1 MENKNL
7 QQALDIAVDRVAEL
21 MVQELFENGSV
32 SSGAL
37 AKSVKDDNDVVKD
50 QNGKLIGELTML
62 EYGKDVDGGF
72 RFRGTGRIPPEK
84 PIRDWIQRKRVT
96 RPAKFKNEKN
106 WIWAI
111 RMNIG
116 KKNNGRTTQTKPY
129 PFIDKAFNKAQPAI
143 TRDLTEAGLADIS
156 LQMNRAFED
165 STNPF

>member
-1 MENKNL
+1 METKNL
-7 QQALDIAVDRVAEL
+7 RQALDISLDRVAEV
-21 MVQELFENGSV
+21 MVNLLFENGSV
-32 SSGAL
+32 VSGAL
-37 AKSVKDDNDVVKD
+37 AKSVQDDNNVVED
-50 QNGKLIGELTML
+50 QSGKLFGELSML
-62 EYGKDVDGGF
+62 SYGADVDAGF
-72 RFRGTGRIPPEK
+72 RFRGTGKLPPEK

>member
-1 MENKNL
+1 MKNTNL
-7 QQALDIAVDRVAEL
+7 QQALTLSVDRVAEL

-84 PIRDWIQRKRVT
+84 PIRDWIQRKRIT
-96 RPAKFKNEKN
+96 RPSKFKNEKS

-111 RMNIG
+111 RKSIG
-116 KKNNGRTTQTKPY
+116 KKIQGRRQRTRAY
-129 PFIDKAFNKAQPAI
+129 PFIDKSFDKAEPFI
-143 TRDLTEAGLADIS
+143 TKILEEAGLKDLTIALGDTF
-156 LQMNRAFED
+156 RKY
-165 STNPF
+165 TT